1 ELEGE
6 RSATDRRE
14 RGDEAIDLE
23 HDLVIGLT
31 VVDRVDVDTEDG
43 RERVQAAGAALA
55 VEPRTSSE
63 AEVQG
68 RGGVTR
74 GLLDVVAVLRDFTDF
89 SAVVARGAGVAVEFS
104 GAARESGGAHAA
116 FGVEAV
122 DAVDVELFTD
132 GTADEVLDR
141 DAARDAERVL

>member
-1 ELEGE
+1 
-6 RSATDRRE
+6 
-14 RGDEAIDLE
+14 
-23 HDLVIGLT
+23 
-31 VVDRVDVDTEDG
+31 DTEDG

-141 DAARDAERVL
+141 DAARDAERVLFERGDAFFEGRDGGVLLGVAGFEGRDAVTE